1 MASLYTQVEWVGSAS
16 SPTQSSIAL
25 NYFPSDKTRVEAEI
39 AVTGMRNWGTSS
51 ILLGT
56 NTINIAS
63 AFNLRY
69 YPDYREV
76 LVGTDTKSLYSGRNS
91 VYYDS
96 TKHMIEFG
104 NRFIT
109 VDGVKIEDADVSF
122 VRSSSAFYILG
133 VPGTYNNYNSP
144 NRLYSLKIYEGNN
157 LVVNLIPV
165 REKGTDKY
173 GFYDTIMRVFYTN
186 NLTGT
191 LTHGEE
197 IADID
202 IDVENYTNIMGL
214 RINFDPK
221 ETMNSWIEAFSNNAV
236 KIDFMHPAINAPYQS
251 LHTQLANINQKWASN
266 AIEKDRIWQLVDT
279 RVPIEDGKS
288 AVRNALITKLTNDYT
303 KADLDLIFASNQDL
317 QDLIDS
323 ICAVIM
329 ADYPDKDEVE
339 EMIKT
344 HGSGGGM
351 EGYYNKTEID
361 SMIPEKE
368 DLTII
373 SNFLESRTEYY
384 NNLKVFTRLNGKEVE
399 N

>member
-1 MASLYTQVEWVGSAS
+1 M
-16 SPTQSSIAL
+16 
-25 NYFPSDKTRVEAEI
+25 
-39 AVTGMRNWGTSS
+39 
-51 ILLGT
+51 
-56 NTINIAS
+56 
-63 AFNLRY
+63 
-69 YPDYREV
+69 
-76 LVGTDTKSLYSGRNS
+76 
-91 VYYDS
+91 
-96 TKHMIEFG
+96 
-104 NRFIT
+104 
-109 VDGVKIEDADVSF
+109 SF

-133 VPGTYNNYNSP
+133 VPSNYNNYNSP

-173 GFYDTIMRVFYTN
+173 GFYDTVMRVFYTN

-202 IDVENYTNIMGL
+202 VDTENYTDIIGL
-214 RINFDPK
+214 RINFDHK
-221 ETMNSWIEAFSNNAV
+221 ETMNSWIEAFYNNAV
-236 KIDFMHPAINAPYQS
+236 KIDFMHPAINTPYQS
-251 LHTQLANINQKWASN
+251 LHAQLANINQKWVSN
-266 AIEKDRIWQLVDT
+266 DIEKDRIWQLVDT
-279 RVPIEDGKS
+279 RVPIEEGKS
-288 AVRNALITKLTNDYT
+288 AVRSALITKLTNDYT
-303 KADLDLIFASNQDL
+303 KAELDLIFASNQDL

-323 ICAVIM
+323 ICVVIM
-329 ADYPDKDEVE
+329 ADYPDKAEVDELITE
-339 EMIKT
+339 

-361 SMIPEKE
+361 TMIPEKE
-368 DLTII
+368 DLTVI